1 MTFVY
6 FLLTGVHFSFLQ
18 TFFMPGEELETGF
31 AKLMVVAYIYGGV
44 VDQSAVVLLGV

>member
-1 MTFVY
+1 MSFVS
-6 FLLTGVHFSFLQ
+6 FLLTDVHFSFLQ
-18 TFFMPGEELETGF
+18 TFFLPGEELETGF